1 MNQPANQPPADS
13 FRTLLIADDEQNIR
27 RVLEALFTKEGYH
40 VCVADSGQRALDIA
54 AFTKVDVL
62 ITDLIMPDMN
72 GVELLQKIKAKHPDA
87 VVIMITAYATI
98 KTCVEAMR
106 YGATDYITKPFDI
119 AELRAVVKR
128 AVARQN
134 DLSASLPSKVAA
146 KKPKGSVKNTAL
158 SPAMAEVETMVE
170 RAAPSRAS
178 VLIRGESGT
187 GKELVARSLHDL
199 SDRSKGPFVAVACSA
214 LSETLLESELF
225 GHEKNSFT
233 GAVAERKGRFELAN
247 GGTLFLDEIGD
258 IAPAVQVK
266 LLRVLQ
272 EREFE
277 RVGGSKTIKVEVRL
291 VAATN
296 ANLEKL
302 IIDGKFREDLYYRL
316 NVIQI
321 ELPPLR
327 NRREDIPGLVMYFL
341 DRFSKENH
349 RQITSV
355 SDQAMAALLG
365 YAWPGNVRELENMV
379 ERSVVMCDP
388 SASELSLEGLPGI
401 IRAAYP
407 GAMR

>member
-1 MNQPANQPPADS
+1 MSQSENPPNLDS

-27 RVLEALFTKEGYH
+27 RILEALFTKEGYH

-54 AFTKVDVL
+54 AFTKIDVL

-128 AVARQN
+128 AVARQA
-134 DLSASLPSKVAA
+134 DASSNLPSKIAA
-146 KKPKGSVKNTAL
+146 RKPKGNAKNTAV
-158 SPAMAEVETMVE
+158 SPAMLEVEAMVE
-170 RAAPSRAS
+170 KAAPSKAS

-199 SDRSKGPFVAVACSA
+199 SERTKGPFIAIACSA

-225 GHEKNSFT
+225 GHEKNAFT
-233 GAVAERKGRFELAN
+233 GAMAERKGRFELAN

-258 IAPAVQVK
+258 IAPSVQIK

-277 RVGGSKTIKVEVRL
+277 RVGGSKSIRVDVRL

-296 ANLEKL
+296 ANLERL
-302 IIDGKFREDLYYRL
+302 ITEGKFREDLYYRL

-327 NRREDIPGLVMYFL
+327 GRKEDIPGLVMYFL
-341 DRFSKENH
+341 DRFNKENH
-349 RQITSV
+349 RNITSI
-355 SDQAMAALLG
+355 SDQAMMALTS

-388 SASELSLEGLPGI
+388 NVTELTVEGLPGV
-401 IRAAYP
+401 IRDAHPTAL
-407 GAMR
+407 

>member
-1 MNQPANQPPADS
+1 MNPTDSPPAS
-13 FRTLLIADDEQNIR
+13 NTFKTLLIADDEQNIR

-40 VCVADSGQRALDIA
+40 VCVADSGQRAIDIA
-54 AFTKVDVL
+54 AFTKIDVL

-72 GVELLQKIKAKHPDA
+72 GVELLQKIKAKHPNA

-119 AELRAVVKR
+119 SELRAVVKR
-128 AVARQN
+128 AVTRQAEASTSIPPKLAARR
-134 DLSASLPSKVAA
+134 
-146 KKPKGSVKNTAL
+146 PKGNTKAL
-158 SPAMAEVETMVE
+158 SPAMAEVEIMVE
-170 RAAPSRAS
+170 RAAPSKAS

-187 GKELVARSLHDL
+187 GKELVARSLHEL
-199 SDRSKGPFVAVACSA
+199 SDRSKGPFIPVACSA

-225 GHEKNSFT
+225 GHDKNAFT
-233 GAVAERKGRFELAN
+233 GAAAERRGRFELAH

-258 IAPAVQVK
+258 IAPSVQVK

-277 RVGGSKTIKVEVRL
+277 RVGGNKTIRVEVRL

-302 IIDGKFREDLYYRL
+302 ITEGKFREDLYYRL

-327 NRREDIPGLVMYFL
+327 GRREDIPGLVVHFL
-341 DRFSKENH
+341 ERFNKENH

-355 SDQAMAALLG
+355 SDQAMAALTG
-365 YAWPGNVRELENMV
+365 YEWPGNVRELENMI
-379 ERSVVMCDP
+379 ERSVVMSDP
-388 SASELSLEGLPGI
+388 SATELSLEGLPGI
-401 IRAAYP
+401 IRTAFPTGFA
-407 GAMR
+407 